1 MPTTD
6 DATLTDWIEHALNEC
21 GDIISLLDNDGHSQ
35 GKSLAIGLRATL
47 LTMKGH
53 FGDEADTGFSSGE
66 AGSYTA
72 PTWRAEPP
80 TEEGRYWMQERYNGE
95 WLNPEI
101 VYVKRC
107 YGHLKTRDLKGA
119 PSVKTMNA
127 RWAGPILEPTPKGE
141 AEGAV

>member
-53 FGDEADTGFSSGE
+53 FGDEADTAFSSGE
-66 AGSYTA
+66 AGSYAAQWQNEHPKEEGWYWYWHADIVEPIPMRVINVRTDTEYRWEHK
-72 PTWRAEPP
+72 PPRYPCDHSEEWWLPMPYDLEGPEPP
-80 TEEGRYWMQERYNGE
+80 S
-95 WLNPEI
+95 
-101 VYVKRC
+101 
-107 YGHLKTRDLKGA
+107 A
-119 PSVKTMNA
+119 A
-127 RWAGPILEPTPKGE
+127 
-141 AEGAV
+141 